1 MCFKSKSKGFLD
13 FFDHL
18 ICRTVNSSNIRK
30 HFPVMIEI
38 PNRAFLDE
46 TLQLGKM
53 EGSNPVII
61 EIPGYIQSFM
71 KYTNMIEVFEEGKLV
86 KMFEKFGR
94 NPHTWKLMLESLGRG
109 ETMETIED
117 GKAEYQVREKRI
129 AEAKMNRVY
138 TSARCLS
145 YMNEKTL
152 DFEIR

>member
-38 PNRAFLDE
+38 PNRAFLDD

-53 EGSNPVII
+53 DGSNPVII

-71 KYTNMIEVFEEGKLV
+71 KYTNMIEVFE
-86 KMFEKFGR
+86 
-94 NPHTWKLMLESLGRG
+94 
-109 ETMETIED
+109 
-117 GKAEYQVREKRI
+117 
-129 AEAKMNRVY
+129 
-138 TSARCLS
+138 
-145 YMNEKTL
+145 
-152 DFEIR
+152 